1 MAGMNP
7 VSGIGARTSTPQ
19 RPTGAWQPGTGVN
32 RLAGLQ
38 NRHVLSASL
47 DVLDVG
53 LEIWDDQDR
62 LVLYNRK
69 VNHMLS
75 GFYTPAMVGQPLA
88 AVLQAQLDRRL
99 FPAAEGDE
107 VAWLAQR
114 LGTRGSSQTPQLLQL
129 AGGRWV
135 HLHESRNS
143 EGGLVTGWVDVTELV
158 HRRQV
163 LEARNQLLARQS
175 STDSLTGVANR
186 RRFDEALGSEW
197 LRAARGATPLSLLML
212 DIDHFKAYNDH
223 YGHPAGDECLRRV
236 AVVLGLSVSR
246 AGELVARYGG
256 EEFAILLP
264 GADVVH
270 AAEVAQRCL
279 ERLRQEAL
287 PHAASANS
295 ARVSLSIGVA
305 CTLPDSARAWRPGD
319 RRRSGPVPG
328 QGQWPRAAGGGR
340 PDGLGCQD
348 QSSCGVSRPGNST
361 EVKPKREKS
370 RTRIG
375 YSMPIRWSHSCC
387 TTRAWKPSTV
397 RSIGSPNGSK
407 PV

>member
-1 MAGMNP
+1 MNP
-7 VSGIGARTSTPQ
+7 ALSTSNPSTMVSMNAVSNAGTRLRPPQ
-19 RPTGAWQPGTGVN
+19 PPTVVWQPGAGVS

-38 NRHVLSASL
+38 NRQVLATSL

-53 LEIWDDQDR
+53 LEIWDEHDR

-69 VNHMLS
+69 VNQLLS
-75 GFYTPAMVGQPLA
+75 GFYTPAMVGQPVA

-99 FPAAEGDE
+99 FPTAEGDE
-107 VAWLAQR
+107 AAWLTQR
-114 LGTRGSSQTPQLLQL
+114 LGARGSDQKPQLLQL

-212 DIDHFKAYNDH
+212 DIDHFKPYNDH

-236 AVVLGLSVSR
+236 AVVLGLCVSR

-279 ERLRQEAL
+279 ERLRQEAM
-287 PHAASANS
+287 PHAASASS
-295 ARVSLSIGVA
+295 ACVSLSIGVA
-305 CTLPDSARAWRPGD
+305 CARPDSARAPGD
-319 RRRSGPVPG
+319 LVMAAD
-328 QGQWPRAAGGGR
+328 RALYRAKAGGRARLAVAGPNDWDDPRKAMR
-340 PDGLGCQD
+340 PASDA
-348 QSSCGVSRPGNST
+348 S
-361 EVKPKREKS
+361 
-370 RTRIG
+370 
-375 YSMPIRWSHSCC
+375 
-387 TTRAWKPSTV
+387 
-397 RSIGSPNGSK
+397 
-407 PV
+407 

>member
-1 MAGMNP
+1 MSAALSIPSPSNMAGMNP
-7 VSGIGARTSTPQ
+7 VSGAGARAAPPQ
-19 RPTGAWQPGTGVN
+19 LPTGAWQPGTGVS

-75 GFYTPAMVGQPLA
+75 GFYTPAMVGQPVA
-88 AVLQAQLDRRL
+88 AVLQAQLDRHL

-107 VAWLAQR
+107 AAWLAQR

-197 LRAARGATPLSLLML
+197 LRAARGASPLSLLML
-212 DIDHFKAYNDH
+212 DIDHFKPYNDH

-236 AVVLGLSVSR
+236 AIVLGLSVSR

-279 ERLRQEAL
+279 ERLRHEAL
-287 PHAASANS
+287 PHAASESS
-295 ARVSLSIGVA
+295 ACVSLSIGVA
-305 CTLPDSARAWRPGD
+305 CTRPDSARAPGDLVIAADQALYRAKTSGRARLEVAGPTDWDGNGDAMRPGD
-319 RRRSGPVPG
+319 RR
-328 QGQWPRAAGGGR
+328 
-340 PDGLGCQD
+340 
-348 QSSCGVSRPGNST
+348 
-361 EVKPKREKS
+361 
-370 RTRIG
+370 
-375 YSMPIRWSHSCC
+375 
-387 TTRAWKPSTV
+387 
-397 RSIGSPNGSK
+397 
-407 PV
+407 